1 MSTEQEI
8 EIHEVTIGIPD
19 KVKVSESHRI
29 LSVEG
34 PLGKTRKNFKKIPVD
49 LKIDGKNILLKSL
62 GTRKR
67 DYAIFKTAES
77 LVNTLIKG
85 VQTGYTFKMKIV
97 YAHFP
102 ITVKVKDGYVHVEN
116 FQGERAPRVS
126 RIFGNTKVVAKG
138 DDVIISGPVLTD
150 VSQTAA
156 SLQQNTKVKNKD
168 SRVFLDGIYLF
179 EKNDGMEK

>member
-8 EIHEVTIGIPD
+8 HEVTIEIPN
-19 KVKVSESHRI
+19 KVKVSENHRI
-29 LSVEG
+29 LNVEG
-34 PLGKTRKNFKKIPVD
+34 PLGKTRKNFKKIPVG
-49 LKIDGKNILLKSL
+49 LTINGKNIMIKSL
-62 GTRKR
+62 GSRKK

-77 LVNTLIKG
+77 LVRALIKG

-102 ITVKVKDGYVHVEN
+102 ITVKVKDGNIHVEN
-116 FQGERAPRVS
+116 FQGERAARVS
-126 RIFGNTKVVAKG
+126 KVFGNTKVVAKG
-138 DDVIISGPVLTD
+138 DDIVITGPVLTD

-179 EKNDGMEK
+179 EKKDGIEK

>member
-1 MSTEQEI
+1 MSSKSIQV
-8 EIHEVTIGIPD
+8 HELTISVPEN
-19 KVKVSESHRI
+19 VKVTEKHRL

-34 PLGKTRKNFKKIPVD
+34 PLGKTRKNFKKIPID
-49 LKIDGKNILLKSL
+49 LQINGKNITLKSL
-62 GTRKR
+62 GTRKK

-77 LVNTLIKG
+77 IINTLIKG
-85 VQTGYTFKMKIV
+85 VQHGYTFKMKIV

-102 ITVKVKDGYVHVEN
+102 ITVKVKDGAILAEN

-126 RIFGNTKVVAKG
+126 KIVGDTKVVSKG
-138 DDVIISGPVLTD
+138 DDVIITGPVLTD

-168 SRVFLDGIYLF
+168 HRVFLDGIYLF
-179 EKNDGMEK
+179 EKLDSIQK

>member
-1 MSTEQEI
+1 MSTSQV
-8 EIHEVTIGIPD
+8 EIHEVTISVPD
-19 KVKVSESHRI
+19 TVKVAEKHRI

-34 PLGKTRKNFKKIPVD
+34 PLGKTRKNFKKIPVE
-49 LKIDGKNILLKSL
+49 LQISGKNIIIKSV
-62 GTRKR
+62 GTRKK

-77 LVNTLIKG
+77 LVNSLIKG
-85 VQTGYTFKMKIV
+85 VQKGYTFKMKIV

-102 ITVKVKDGYVHVEN
+102 ITVKSKDGFIHVEN

-126 RIFGNTKVVAKG
+126 KIFGTTKVVPKG
-138 DDVIISGPVLTD
+138 DDVIITGPVLTD

-156 SLQQNTKVKNKD
+156 ALQQNTKVKNKD

-179 EKNDGMEK
+179 EKQDGIEK

>member
-1 MSTEQEI
+1 MSTEQV
-8 EIHEVTIGIPD
+8 EIHEVTIEVPD
-19 KVKVSESHRI
+19 KVKVSEHHKI
-29 LSVEG
+29 LNVEG

-49 LKIDGKNILLKSL
+49 LQVNGKNIVVKSL
-62 GTRKR
+62 GTRKK

-77 LVNTLIKG
+77 LVRTLIKG

-102 ITVKVKDGYVHVEN
+102 ITVKVKDGNIHVEN
-116 FQGERAPRVS
+116 FQGERAARVS
-126 RIFGNTKVVAKG
+126 KVFGATKVVSKG
-138 DDVIISGPVLTD
+138 DDVVITGPVLTD

-179 EKNDGMEK
+179 EKHDGIEK

>member
-1 MSTEQEI
+1 MSTEQAELFQ
-8 EIHEVTIGIPD
+8 VTIPVPEA
-19 KVKVSESHRI
+19 VKVAENHRI

-49 LKIDGKNILLKSL
+49 LKINEKDVFLKAL
-62 GTRKR
+62 GTRKK
-67 DYAIFKTAES
+67 DHAIFKTAES
-77 LVNTLIKG
+77 LIRQLIKG
-85 VQTGYTFKMKIV
+85 VQTGYTYKMKIV

-102 ITVKVKDGYVHVEN
+102 ITVKVKDGNIHVEN

-126 RIFGNTKVVAKG
+126 KIFGATKVASKG
-138 DDVIISGPVLTD
+138 DDVIVTGPVLTD

-168 SRVFLDGIYLF
+168 SRVFLDGIYLY
-179 EKNDGMEK
+179 EKHDGIEK

>member
-1 MSTEQEI
+1 MSTEQI
-8 EIHEVTIGIPD
+8 ERHEVTIEVPD
-19 KVKVSESHRI
+19 KVKVAESHKI

-34 PLGKTRKNFKKIPVD
+34 PLGKTRKNFKKIPVEV
-49 LKIDGKNILLKSL
+49 KVTGKRIELKSV
-62 GTRKR
+62 GTRKQ

-77 LVNTLIKG
+77 LINTLIKG

-102 ITVKVKDGYVHVEN
+102 ITVKTKDGKINVEN

-126 RIFGNTKVVAKG
+126 KIFGDTKVAVKG
-138 DDVIISGPVLTD
+138 DDVVITGPVLTD

-179 EKNDGMEK
+179 EKHDGIEK